1 MRKQSHI
8 SAPLLLAAMSLCFLL
23 AGQSTASTL
32 FLHPSP
38 DARVRA
44 GAVAT
49 LPVYIEGARDLGALQ
64 FDLVFDGEL
73 MEVVEVTAGASMPPV
88 LLDFH
93 VVQPGLLRVALAG
106 SEAVD
111 EDTRLDVQVRGV
123 AAGSTALT
131 VQNAQAWE
139 LSTGY
144 DLLIQTR
151 PGQLTVTGG
160 LPISGLLIAAVVALV
175 LLAGLGLLLLLRKR
189 KPRSIQ
195 APPESG
201 GDAQDSSPG
210 PPMPPA
216 GPPPPPS
223 MTAQPPSKPKTWY
236 QARAGERYGPYDE
249 QQFAA
254 LAREG
259 NVLPSDLVWTE
270 TMTEWVRADS
280 IKGLLSGSATDG

>member
-1 MRKQSHI
+1 MRKRSRFP
-8 SAPLLLAAMSLCFLL
+8 APLLLTAASLCFLF
-23 AGQSTASTL
+23 AAQSTASTL
-32 FLHPSP
+32 FLFPSP

-73 MEVVEVTAGASMPPV
+73 MEIVEVTAGASMPPV

-106 SEAVD
+106 SEAVAK
-111 EDTRLDVQVRGV
+111 DTRLDIQVRGV

-131 VQNAQAWE
+131 LQNAQAWE

-144 DLLIQTR
+144 DLLTQTR

-160 LPISGLLIAAVVALV
+160 LPISGLLIAVIVALV
-175 LLAGLGLLLLLRKR
+175 LLAGLGLLLVLRKR

-195 APPESG
+195 APPGSG
-201 GDAQDSSPG
+201 GGAPYPSPG
-210 PPMPPA
+210 PPLPPA
-216 GPPPPPS
+216 GQPPPLS
-223 MTAQPPSKPKTWY
+223 VTAQPPSKPRGWY
-236 QARAGERYGPYDE
+236 LVRAGERYGPYDE

-270 TMTEWVRADS
+270 TMAEWVRADS
-280 IKGLLSGSATDG
+280 IKGLMNGFETDG